1 MKYVLL
7 MSIVALGIAAC
18 ASDGDRSSTKLTDP
32 TEAVDQDLMVAL
44 SQAKNFHHKA
54 RIYMSDGKAD
64 DAIAS
69 VRQILA
75 LHFPA
80 NAPEADDVR
89 LDARALL
96 AKILVE
102 KGRASEA
109 LQVVEE
115 GLAASTRQSFFMAN
129 LYTVKGEVHE
139 ALAAASTESAYVTDQ
154 HHLAIEA
161 LDRSIQINKAIQKKL
176 MEER

>member
-7 MSIVALGIAAC
+7 LLMIVGC
-18 ASDGDRSSTKLTDP
+18 TSDGDRSSTKLADP
-32 TEAVDQDLMVAL
+32 TEVIDQDLMVAL

-75 LHFPA
+75 LPFPA

-109 LQVVEE
+109 MQVVDE
-115 GLAASTRQSFFMAN
+115 GLAASSRQSFFLAN

-139 ALAAASTESAYVTDQ
+139 ALAAASTDKAYVTDQ
-154 HHLAIEA
+154 HHAAIEA

>member
-1 MKYVLL
+1 MKRLL
-7 MSIVALGIAAC
+7 LALFLAAC
-18 ASDGDRSSTKLTDP
+18 TSDGDRSSTKLADP
-32 TEAVDQDLMVAL
+32 AEVVDQDLMVAL

-54 RIYMSDGKAD
+54 RIYMSDGKSD

-75 LHFPA
+75 LPFPA

-102 KGRASEA
+102 KGRATEA
-109 LQVVEE
+109 LQVVDE
-115 GLAASTRQSFFMAN
+115 GLAASSRQSFFLAN

-139 ALAAASTESAYVTDQ
+139 ALAAATDTNKTYVTEQ